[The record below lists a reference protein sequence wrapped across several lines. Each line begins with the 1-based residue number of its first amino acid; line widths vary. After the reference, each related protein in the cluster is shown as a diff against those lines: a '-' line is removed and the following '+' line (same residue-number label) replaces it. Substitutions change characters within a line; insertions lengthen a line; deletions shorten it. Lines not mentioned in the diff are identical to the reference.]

1 MLFKSFMYNGLFCIA
16 YKNALFKPNLQNN
29 TIKSFLKLYTN
40 QHNKTA
46 LIKPCFVNLRNA
58 K

>member
-1 MLFKSFMYNGLFCIA
+1 MHNGLFCIA